1 MVMSYNILAPSYC
14 TAEKFELTNPKY
26 LDWEYRKKLILDE
39 IAYYRA
45 DIICLQVN
53 YLYMLINQYNIYI
66 V

>member
-14 TAEKFELTNPKY
+14 TSEKFELTNPKY

-45 DIICLQVN
+45 DIICLQVKF
-53 YLYMLINQYNIYI
+53 YIYYI
-66 V
+66 